1 MVSRRFSVREVWGR
15 RLMIVERF
23 LEWAQTASASQ
34 RADGVSALARAYL
47 YSCLGEHD
55 RRAAEIALTAQL
67 DDPSPLVRRAL
78 AESFASARQAPRH
91 IIVALA
97 GDQSDIAAPVLARS
111 PLLGDADLMDC
122 AAIGD
127 MFAQAAIAL
136 RPNLSAPVC
145 AALAETAGREAL
157 IALLVNL
164 AADISEPALR
174 RILERFGQDGETR
187 EALLARPHLPASLR
201 SALVSATADALSAFV
216 TGCDWMSAGRAA
228 RITREAREKAQ
239 IIIAATTDDQGP
251 RQLARHLRQSGQ
263 LTAGLVL
270 RALLS
275 GNTSLFEASLS
286 ELSGVPVPRA
296 AGYVRDWKS
305 ASFAA
310 LYARAGL
317 PPALLPAFRAALAAM
332 REVGTPPDAGTAAR
346 LSRAM
351 IERVLTSCA
360 AIKGHELDKV
370 MALLRRFEGEA
381 AREEAREATQALR
394 ERTRLAAVAP
404 PGYVIDMEA
413 IEAELVRAA

>member
-1 MVSRRFSVREVWGR
+1 MVSRRFPVREVWGR
-15 RLMIVERF
+15 RFMIVERF

-47 YSCLGEHD
+47 YSALSEDD

-67 DDPSPLVRRAL
+67 DDPSPLVRRAM
-78 AESFASARQAPRH
+78 AESFASAREAPRH
-91 IIVALA
+91 IVVALA
-97 GDQSDIAAPVLARS
+97 CDQSDIAAAILSRS
-111 PLLGDADLMDC
+111 PLLSDADLMDC

-136 RPNLSAPVC
+136 RPNLSAIVT

-174 RILERFGQDGETR
+174 RILERFGADGETR
-187 EALLARPHLPASLR
+187 EALLARPHLPACLR

-216 TGCDWMSAGRAA
+216 TGCDWISAERAA
-228 RITREAREKAQ
+228 RVTREAREKAQ

-275 GNTSLFEASLS
+275 GNTACLKPRSANCPACRFRAPPAMCAIGKAPALPRFTPAPACRPRCSRPSAPHWPQCARSALRPT
-286 ELSGVPVPRA
+286 PVP
-296 AGYVRDWKS
+296 
-305 ASFAA
+305 
-310 LYARAGL
+310 
-317 PPALLPAFRAALAAM
+317 PPASPA
-332 REVGTPPDAGTAAR
+332 P
-346 LSRAM
+346 
-351 IERVLTSCA
+351 
-360 AIKGHELDKV
+360 
-370 MALLRRFEGEA
+370 
-381 AREEAREATQALR
+381 
-394 ERTRLAAVAP
+394 
-404 PGYVIDMEA
+404 
-413 IEAELVRAA
+413 